1 MKKLTPLILATLLI
15 LSSGCSFLTN
25 EFTET
30 NALIAESNLQS
41 RKAYADSLAAC
52 GSNAACQV
60 GVTSSYFS
68 NAGQQPLIKPET
80 PVDYLNA
87 GLPYATLGANIYMM
101 GKGTGG
107 TNKGGITLVGDNNVL
122 NDVGSNKAA
131 DNGSTITGTN
141 TGSTEKVTNVG
152 DGSAK
157 IEKSPTTTSEVVFE
171 PEVEEPMTEDPAT
184 EDPAVAE

>member
-1 MKKLTPLILATLLI
+1 MKKLTTIILAVLLF
-15 LSSGCSFLTN
+15 LPSGCSFLTN

-30 NALIAESNLQS
+30 NALIAESNLQI
-41 RKAYADSLAAC
+41 RKAYADALAAC

-87 GLPYATLGANIYMM
+87 GLPYATLGANIYMN
-101 GKGTGG
+101 GKGSGG

-122 NDVGSNKAA
+122 NDVGSNKTA
-131 DNGSTITGTN
+131 DNGSTINGSN
-141 TGSTEKVTNVG
+141 SGSTEKVTNVG
-152 DGSAK
+152 DGTASL
-157 IEKSPTTTSEVVFE
+157 EKSPTSTTNEIVFE
-171 PEVEEPMTEDPAT
+171 PEAEEEPVVEE
-184 EDPAVAE
+184 